1 MRLPFSSF
9 LRWLLL
15 LCFSLGMAAGQ
26 ALQYGII
33 SDNFQ
38 GQTSVVY
45 ALTTPNYL
53 NYPDVPTTSTPSG
66 LPLLKTF
73 SATASN
79 RNATETVTTGLNF
92 TYQSSGGYPYGLCDS
107 TTTAGKAAASC
118 ASGKSWQGRV
128 MYALLKFPV
137 SGTYYFTLAHDDGVE
152 VDLSG
157 QLTAT
162 DPRTATYGTVLGGV
176 TSWTASDTTY
186 ETLNTTPF
194 VVSASACYLMRV
206 YWNNQGGINHLRLR
220 YGTQSN
226 LSDQALVPT
235 TQFLLP
241 GVAANWNSCTN
252 PTLTVSKS
260 SVGGVGSF
268 TFTGTNGYSGETITT
283 TAVSTPVSG
292 STFSLTN
299 QYAATSITE
308 TGPSTYG
315 LTSAACTDANA
326 AASGNPTTIP
336 STVSGKTVTIAS
348 TYIIPQAQ
356 LQCSLTNTKLGTLSL
371 SKSSNGPWLAGQ
383 TGAAYT
389 LTVSNNTATGGGSIA
404 APITVKDVLPSGI
417 TVPNGAVTLSG
428 TNAANW
434 TCTAASNVLTCTS
447 SIALAASNTSVFSFG
462 VTVGASAAST
472 VTNYASI
479 ASGTGVN
486 PPTPDPTCTTAGICA
501 SIDTTVLSKPTIAK
515 AFSPTSIVSGGNSTI
530 TFTLTNSNATPL
542 TNLNFTDTLT
552 NMKVNST
559 AIGGT
564 CSDYGIISP
573 ATLALNA
580 ASLNLTV
587 ATLPGNTSCTITVVV
602 TSSKTGTLPNT
613 TSGITTDQTPVGT
626 VSNTASLTVTAST
639 SADLSI
645 TKTGPSTAISGTS
658 ISYTLTLSSAGPAPA
673 NNATFSDPNTAN
685 LTGITAVCQS
695 PSAGV
700 SGCSATVAA
709 SGNVSGSVTAFPSGG
724 SVQVLITGT
733 IPAGATAD
741 LKNTATITAPS
752 GITDPS
758 TGNNTSATV
767 ITTLTKQA
775 DLSITKTDGLSNV
788 STGQTVT
795 YTIVVANAGPSSTT
809 GSFKDI
815 TFSGVTLS
823 GFTCTATTGT
833 ANCPASAPTTPIGG
847 GYTYSLLNLPTS
859 SSITFQITG
868 TVTATGGTVTNAA
881 SITTQSGV
889 PNAAGVLNAT
899 STATDTDTILADLS
913 LTKTGAAA
921 SQPGNLVT
929 YTLSVSNAGPSTA
942 TSITLTDSLP
952 AGTTFSAGD
961 QASGFSGVYNG
972 STSPKTV
979 TWTLSDMTAAA
990 TPQSVTLALR
1000 MPSASAVRGDV
1011 TTTPATAGIISVTNS
1026 ATVSSPSDTV
1036 TANNTGA
1043 ATTNLVLVELLK
1055 RVRNVTADNRDNG
1068 GTPRFGTS
1076 GQGLPGEVLEY
1087 CLTFRNL
1094 GGVDISGFGM
1104 NDNVPSNVNAKTNA
1118 YGGTDLGISVLRG
1131 GSGTAGS
1138 ATVSGG
1144 GPAVLLT
1151 SSADTD
1157 SGTLTT
1163 TGGSF
1168 GRGLLTASLTSP
1180 LTVAESGLTC
1190 FQAVIR

>member
-1 MRLPFSSF
+1 MQRLIRWVIGLGF
-9 LRWLLL
+9 LI
-15 LCFSLGMAAGQ
+15 GVVQGAAQAQ

-38 GQTSVVY
+38 GTSGLAV
-45 ALTTPNYL
+45 AATTPSYL
-53 NYPDVPTTSTPSG
+53 NSPDVPATLVPPSSG

-73 SATASN
+73 SATPAN
-79 RNATETVTTGLNF
+79 RNATETITTGLNF
-92 TYQSSGGYPYGLCDS
+92 TYTTSGGYPKGLCDANS
-107 TTTAGKAAASC
+107 ATPAC

-137 SGTYYFTLAHDDGVE
+137 AGNYYFTLAHDDGVE

-176 TSWTASDTTY
+176 NSWTTNDTAY

-206 YWNNQGGINHLRLR
+206 YWNNQGGVNHLRLR

-226 LSDQALVPT
+226 LSDQAIIPT

-252 PTLTVSKS
+252 PTLTVKKQ
-260 SVGGVGSF
+260 SVGGTGSF
-268 TFTGTNGYSGETITT
+268 TFTGTNGYSGEAITT
-283 TAVSTPVSG
+283 TAVSTPVTG
-292 STFSLTN
+292 TTFSLTN

-315 LTSAACTDANA
+315 LTGAACTDANA
-326 AASGNPTTIP
+326 AVSGNFPTIP
-336 STVSGKTVTIAS
+336 STISGKTVTIAS

-356 LQCSLTNTKLGTLSL
+356 LQCTLTNSMLGVLSL
-371 SKSSNGPWLAGQ
+371 SKASNGPWTAGQ
-383 TGAAYT
+383 TGATYT
-389 LTVSNNTATGGGSIA
+389 LTASNNNGVGGSSIA
-404 APITVKDVLPSGI
+404 APITIKDVLPSGI
-417 TVPNGAVTLSG
+417 TVTTGAVALSG

-434 TCTAASNVLTCTS
+434 SCNAASNVLTCTS
-447 SIALAASNTSVFSFG
+447 NTALAANSTSTFTFG
-462 VTVGASAAST
+462 VTVGASAAAT

-479 ASGTGVN
+479 ASGMGIN
-486 PPTPDPTCTTAGICA
+486 PPTPGPTCTTAGVCA

-515 AFSPTSIVSGGNSTI
+515 AFSPSSVVSGGTSTI

-542 TNLNFTDTLT
+542 TNLAFSDTLT
-552 NMKVNST
+552 NMTVNST

-564 CSDYGIISP
+564 CANSGIVSP
-573 ATLALNA
+573 AALVVGA
-580 ASLNLTV
+580 TSLNLTV
-587 ATLPGNTSCTITVVV
+587 ATLAANSSCTLTVVIKPS
-602 TSSKTGTLPNT
+602 TTGTLPNT
-613 TSGITTDQTPVGT
+613 AGGVKSTETPTTGT
-626 VSNTASLTVTAST
+626 GSNTANLTVTAST

-645 TKTGPSTAISGTS
+645 TKTGPITAISGTS
-658 ISYTLTLSSAGPAPA
+658 ISYTLTLSNAGPAPA
-673 NNATFSDPNTAN
+673 NNATFSDSNTAN
-685 LTGITAVCQS
+685 LTGVTAVCQS

-733 IPAGATAD
+733 IPGGATAD

-752 GITDPS
+752 GITDPA

-775 DLSITKTDGLSNV
+775 DLSITKTDGLSTV

-809 GSFKDI
+809 GNFKDI

-823 GFTCTATTGT
+823 SFACTATTGT
-833 ANCPASAPTTPIGG
+833 AVCPGSAPNTPISG

-868 TVTATGGTVTNAA
+868 TVTAPGGTVSNAA

-889 PNAAGVLNAT
+889 PNAAGILNAT

-990 TPQSVTLALR
+990 SVHSVTLVLR
-1000 MPSASAVRGDV
+1000 MPSASTVRGDA
-1011 TTTPATAGIISVTNS
+1011 TTAGVTSVTNS
-1026 ATVSSPSDTV
+1026 ATVSSVSDTV
-1036 TANNTGA
+1036 TANNT
-1043 ATTNLVLVELLK
+1043 ATASTGLMMAELIK
-1055 RVRNVTADNRDNG
+1055 RVRNITADDRDNG
-1068 GTPRFGTS
+1068 GTARFGTAT
-1076 GQGLPGEVLEY
+1076 QGNPAEKLEY

-1094 GGVDISGFGM
+1094 GGVALSNFVITDDVPVNVAALLNGYGAPEFG
-1104 NDNVPSNVNAKTNA
+1104 VS
-1118 YGGTDLGISVLRG
+1118 LLRG
-1131 GSGTAGS
+1131 GTGTAGS
-1138 ATVSGG
+1138 TAVNGG
-1144 GPAVLLT
+1144 LSMLLT
-1151 SSADTD
+1151 STEVSPLLDGGSLSTGGGAFGQGLLTT
-1157 SGTLTT
+1157 TLTT
-1163 TGGSF
+1163 
-1168 GRGLLTASLTSP
+1168 P
-1180 LTVAESGLTC
+1180 LTIGESGQTC
-1190 FQAVIR
+1190 FRASIR